1 MANQSVKEYSLNFQG
16 YWREVNKGGVPS
28 KSGIYLVYRCLYNP
42 EQNTVG
48 LKEILYIG
56 QAEDARKRIVNH
68 DKLDEFNECDFY
80 GRNNTKVKVGAGY
93 SLLKL
98 SLMAAKKGLTGL
110 EFASG
115 IPGTVGGAVFMNA
128 GAYKTDMGY
137 IVESVKVLTPDFK
150 VIKLENKEMDFHYRT
165 SFLQKHRDYI
175 CLEVVLK
182 LAVGKREA
190 IEEVI
195 KERRIRREESQ
206 PLEYP
211 SAGSVFRNPPDNF
224 AGKLVEDCGLK
235 GLIKGG
241 AMISDKHANFVINYK
256 DASSDDIKYLIDLAH
271 DKVLEAVN
279 AYNEVKAGESEYAF
293 YVINVTDE
301 DNIEFISENPS
312 SFVSGLGTS
321 YPYLVKFEEEQK
333 TVTGYNK
340 INAALKDIINNLTPE
355 K

>member
-1 MANQSVKEYSLNFQG
+1 MKLLMNKLSEIVGLENLTEACDMSKFTSFRAGGKADILVQPQSVEQLKAVLQVLAAGDVPYMVMGNGSNILVKDTG
-16 YWREVNKGGVPS
+16 YKGVIVKLGDAFNSIDINGTVLVAGCGTLMS
-28 KSGIYLVYRCLYNP
+28 QVAKAALDKS
-42 EQNTVG
+42 
-48 LKEILYIG
+48 
-56 QAEDARKRIVNH
+56 
-68 DKLDEFNECDFY
+68 
-80 GRNNTKVKVGAGY
+80 
-93 SLLKL
+93 
-98 SLMAAKKGLTGL
+98 LTGF

-115 IPGTVGGAVFMNA
+115 IPGSLGGAVFMNA

-241 AMISDKHANFVINYK
+241 AMISDKHANFIINYK
-256 DASSDDIKYLIDLAH
+256 DATSDDVKYLIDLAH
-271 DKVLEAVN
+271 DKVLEEYGIDLKVEQEFVN
-279 AYNEVKAGESEYAF
+279 W
-293 YVINVTDE
+293 D
-301 DNIEFISENPS
+301 
-312 SFVSGLGTS
+312 
-321 YPYLVKFEEEQK
+321 
-333 TVTGYNK
+333 
-340 INAALKDIINNLTPE
+340 
-355 K
+355 